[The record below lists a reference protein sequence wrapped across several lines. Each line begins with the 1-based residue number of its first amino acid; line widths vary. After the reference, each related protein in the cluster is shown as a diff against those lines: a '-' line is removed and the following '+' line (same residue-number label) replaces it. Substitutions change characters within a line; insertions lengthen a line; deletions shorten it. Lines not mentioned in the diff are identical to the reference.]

1 VNGLPTAEFTA
12 LKGVVGSLSAVALI
26 FALTTT
32 PGMAA
37 EEDFP
42 ADGSW
47 VVPAGV
53 SVVQVNV
60 TSGSGG
66 DGGRN
71 AAGDGPAL
79 GGLALTATAQVPV
92 TPGETIYIGLG
103 ENGQDNTTGTAL
115 AAASA
120 FGMGSGGKY
129 AYGPGTGGGGGGASA
144 VAIDDDIVLIAGAGG
159 GAGGWVDMA
168 IGTQPSSGAG
178 GAAGPGSGSYGEDS
192 IATPDSSAGG
202 LGGSSLNGTPAST
215 LSRTGSGG
223 GSGEDSGGCCN
234 AGGGGGGA
242 GYYGGLKGSSGG
254 GDFDEAAGGGGGGGS
269 SYASPSR
276 VGIYWSVTLASR
288 GSTPSGSIQYIDIT
302 TTTLPDATA
311 GTGFSTTLSAG
322 FGTGST
328 VNQWTVSPSLPA
340 GLSLDA
346 STGVLSGTPSA
357 ASTAAYTFTASQVSG
372 GTVFARSS
380 VDLAFTV
387 ASEPT
392 PTPTVEP
399 PPVNPSSVQSTE
411 TVVSAPLVSAVT
423 PGNFTWQ
430 RDLESAIRVVDN
442 RGGDATFTVEPE
454 LPTGLSLDPH
464 AGIIRGIPTVVH
476 RQSAFVVTATNLS
489 GTNSATILVSVSAV
503 GPSGAVLAAV
513 ESIRFPA
520 RSSRLTKAAKAKL
533 AIWLETYPDQ
543 VLSLTGVMPQ
553 SGKGK
558 ALARKRA
565 VHIRAYLRARGAKV
579 ATTIQL
585 VKAASP
591 VLTRRVLMRH
601 GQEVSPPS

>member
-1 VNGLPTAEFTA
+1 M
-12 LKGVVGSLSAVALI
+12 KGVVGSLSAAALI
-26 FALTTT
+26 LAVTTT

-47 VVPAGV
+47 VVPTGV

-120 FGMGSGGKY
+120 FGIGLGGKY
-129 AYGPGTGGGGGGASA
+129 TRGTGTGGGGGGASA
-144 VAIDDDIVLIAGAGG
+144 VAIDDDIVLIAGGGG
-159 GAGGWVDMA
+159 GAGGWVNMA

-178 GAAGPGSGSYGEDS
+178 GSAGPGAGTYGEDS
-192 IATPDSSAGG
+192 IASPNSAAGG
-202 LGGSSLNGTPAST
+202 LGGSVSNGTPASA

-234 AGGGGGGA
+234 ADGGGGGA

-254 GDFDEAAGGGGGGGS
+254 GDADEAAGGGGGGGS
-269 SYASPSR
+269 SFASPSR
-276 VGIYWSVTLASR
+276 VGIFNWSVTLAPR

-302 TTTLPDATA
+302 TTVLPDATA
-311 GTGFSTTLSAG
+311 GTAFNTTLAAG

-328 VNQWTVSPSLPA
+328 VNQWAVSPSLPA

-357 ASTAAYTFTASQVSG
+357 ASTGTYTFTASQVSG

-380 VDLAFTV
+380 VDLALAV

-399 PPVNPSSVQSTE
+399 PADNPSSVESTE
-411 TVVSAPLVSAVT
+411 TVVSAPLVSAVS
-423 PGNFTWQ
+423 PGDFTWQ

-442 RGGDATFTVEPE
+442 RGGDAVFTVEPE

-476 RQSAFVVTATNLS
+476 RQSAFVVTATNSS
-489 GTNSATILVSVSAV
+489 GMNSATIFVSVTAV
-503 GPSGAVLAAV
+503 EPSNTVLVAV
-513 ESIRFPA
+513 ESIRFSA
-520 RSSRLTKAAKAKL
+520 GSSRLTKAAKAKL
-533 AIWLETYPDQ
+533 AVWLKAYPDQ
-543 VLSLTGVMPQ
+543 LLSLTGVVPQ

-558 ALARKRA
+558 ALARQRA
-565 VHIRAYLRARGAKV
+565 IHIRAYLRARGAEV
-579 ATTIQL
+579 ATMIHLTT
-585 VKAASP
+585 AASP
-591 VLTRRVLMRH
+591 ALTRRVLMQH
-601 GQEVSPPS
+601 GQEDSLPS